1 MEIYFN
7 EQAHKNI
14 QPHDKNIIAKIS
26 DNKIS
31 DLLFK

>member
-1 MEIYFN
+1 MN
-7 EQAHKNI
+7 KLKKNI
-14 QPHDKNIIAKIS
+14 QPHDKNITAKIS